1 MPQYLETGIRIIS
14 MPKVTEFEKVTVK
27 GQNIEYFLIFQPR
40 IHWWKWMDSLGTF
53 PLGSWEKHITLM
65 NIRMKR
71 WLIMKKV
78 PYGIFKWCTCLT
90 GQTSFSLKSL
100 FSPKWCLLQHSFGVV
115 QSMGCKDP
123 IPLGESSIWGICFI
137 CLTIS
142 SFLLSIVASGMP
154 GLAGKLSFSTLS
166 TRLPWAKCQDI
177 RTDIPKIFLNIRKWK
192 IITVFLRL

>member
-1 MPQYLETGIRIIS
+1 MNGFTWYFPSWFLRETYNID
-14 MPKVTEFEKVTVK
+14 EHQNEKMTYHEK
-27 GQNIEYFLIFQPR
+27 G
-40 IHWWKWMDSLGTF
+40 
-53 PLGSWEKHITLM
+53 TLW
-65 NIRMKR
+65 R
-71 WLIMKKV
+71 
-78 PYGIFKWCTCLT
+78 FKWCTCLT

-177 RTDIPKIFLNIRKWK
+177 RTGIPKIFLNIGKWK